1 MIRVVVFDFD
11 GTLVDSNRVKHA
23 CMDKV
28 VAGFAQG
35 PAALAAARQ
44 KGGDRYTL
52 FVDVA
57 RRLDPIAEEDVIA
70 AHSRELIARYSACC
84 ARGVV
89 GAVERRGARRTLAA
103 LKSRG
108 LRVWINSA
116 TPERHLPELIRR
128 RGLAR
133 HFDGVRGG
141 PASKVDILRDIMFIE
156 RVRPHEILFVGDGP
170 DDLAAAR
177 KLRVPFV
184 AITAENRIPG
194 RRPFAMRDLT
204 NLIALIDRNAGKPVR
219 RSRAS

>member
-11 GTLVDSNRVKHA
+11 GTLVDSNSVKHA
-23 CMDKV
+23 CMDRV
-28 VAGFAQG
+28 VATLEGG
-35 PAALAAARQ
+35 PAAVAAARA
-44 KGGDRYTL
+44 KGGDRYTV
-52 FVDVA
+52 FVNVA
-57 RRLDPIAEEDVIA
+57 RQLDPSATEDTIA
-70 AHSRELIARYSACC
+70 ARSRELIARYTACC

-89 GAVERRGARRTLAA
+89 AAAERRGAKQALAA

-116 TPERHLPELIRR
+116 TPERHLPELLHR

-133 HFDGVRGG
+133 YLDGARGG
-141 PASKVDILRDIMFIE
+141 PASKTDILRDIMFIE

-204 NLIALIDRNAGKPVR
+204 NLIALIDRSAGKPAR
-219 RSRAS
+219 RSRA